1 MVNLSA
7 QILFHASRTPDRLAI
22 VYEDQRISYAQL
34 ADRVLRM
41 AGLLMAKGVQPGQVV
56 AVVMKNSAAFLEI
69 ACAVS
74 HVGAVFLP
82 VNFRL
87 STSEISYIVQNS
99 GAVLLLA
106 DMEYRETVAGVFDAT
121 VLVDDNAQK
130 ATRKLLGTV
139 EKQAK

>member
-1 MVNLSA
+1 
-7 QILFHASRTPDRLAI
+7 
-22 VYEDQRISYAQL
+22 
-34 ADRVLRM
+34 
-41 AGLLMAKGVQPGQVV
+41 
-56 AVVMKNSAAFLEI
+56 MKNSAAFLEI

-130 ATRKLLGTV
+130 DTRKLPGTV
-139 EKQAK
+139 EKPAIIVRQPDDLFRLMYTSGTTGSPTGVMHTYLNFYWKCMDHIAVQI